1 MEAYKIFKQLAEPI
15 GATPALFTVDY
26 RDDDDNYFH
35 QELTTI
41 IPPAATPNDVYRQIT
56 LEAFE
61 TIEGQGYT
69 VYSIDHIMDGL
80 SYDELHNLS
89 MRDQAEARKHIT
101 TVYRDFRRE
110 REMDRYPS
118 VSLTQP
124 FRRGCIY
131 PMSLS

>member
-1 MEAYKIFKQLAEPI
+1 MEAYEIFKQLAEPI
-15 GATPALFTVDY
+15 GAMSALFTVDY
-26 RDDDDNYFH
+26 RDDDDNCFH

-41 IPPAATPNDVYRQIT
+41 IPPTATPNDVYRQIT

-61 TIEGQGYT
+61 TIESQGYT

-118 VSLTQP
+118 VSFTQP
-124 FRRGCIY
+124 
-131 PMSLS
+131 

>member
-41 IPPAATPNDVYRQIT
+41 IPPTATPNDVYRQIT

-124 FRRGCIY
+124 F
-131 PMSLS
+131 